1 MCLIFVGFSTSS
13 SEVALLILL
22 FGWLFSPPENRRIA
36 AKRNMSHGFPWHVAI
51 STNPKCFS
59 YLANSAETTQRT
71 RPNDSQQWGGL
82 WWWAST
88 LHAVDASWGS
98 PNRSFR
104 DLWKRS
110 CVIGK
115 EWVIHPMKTFS
126 ERKVLAGTLKETFF
140 VFGHRKKSPW
150 RLG

>member
-36 AKRNMSHGFPWHVAI
+36 AKNMSHGFPWHVAI

-82 WWWAST
+82 WW
-88 LHAVDASWGS
+88 
-98 PNRSFR
+98 
-104 DLWKRS
+104 
-110 CVIGK
+110 
-115 EWVIHPMKTFS
+115 
-126 ERKVLAGTLKETFF
+126 
-140 VFGHRKKSPW
+140 
-150 RLG
+150 